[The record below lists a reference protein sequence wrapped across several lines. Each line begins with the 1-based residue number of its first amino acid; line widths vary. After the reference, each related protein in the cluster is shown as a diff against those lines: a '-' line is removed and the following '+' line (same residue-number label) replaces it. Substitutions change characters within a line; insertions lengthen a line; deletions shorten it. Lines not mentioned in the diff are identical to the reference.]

1 MPLNEIKKKNNTELD
16 PYIFQRMETS
26 VTVWSSTGILKSS
39 SIVSLQYLIIVLIIR
54 GIETNPDPLKR
65 CYISL

>member
-1 MPLNEIKKKNNTELD
+1 M
-16 PYIFQRMETS
+16 
-26 VTVWSSTGILKSS
+26 TVWSSTGILKSS
-39 SIVSLQYLIIVLIIR
+39 SIVSLQYLIIVLIIC